1 MDKGAGA
8 LLAKVGIPSAVCSLN
23 YVTIEDAVK
32 AVMDKGAGALLAK
45 VDNQNAYW
53 SVPVHPDDRWLLGTM
68 WENALYIDTAL
79 PFGLRSA
86 PKIFNALA
94 DAVEW
99 MLKQEGIEVVL
110 HYLDDFLLVG
120 APNSSECER
129 ALSILLWVFGE
140 LGLPVATNKSEGP
153 ATQLTFL
160 GFKLDSVQLE
170 FRLPAKKVATLQMM
184 ITEWLD
190 HRSCT
195 RKELESLVGSLGHA
209 GRVVQ
214 PGKTFLRR
222 MFELPSIPKKPHHF
236 VRLNASFRSDLLWW
250 HTFLAPLNGIS
261 LPRRFGPLQVQA
273 QFTTDASSS
282 VGCGAVYH
290 PYWLQYKWGNS
301 PYSGVG
307 SNQEDSITYQ
317 ELLPIIFACA
327 VWGCMWQNTSVAVQC
342 DNQGAVAVVN
352 SGYSKT
358 QPIMHLL
365 RCLFFIQLRYNIS
378 LHAVYLPR
386 TYDVLADAISRDHL
400 SFFFSQ
406 VPAAVSCRT
415 PLPPSLCTL
424 LMHSQPDWT
433 SHRWTQLFSSCFPPA

>member
-1 MDKGAGA
+1 MGPLPVEEFPQVQLSPFGVIPKKSPGKWRLITDLSSPEGHS
-8 LLAKVGIPSAVCSLN
+8 VNDGIPSAVCSLN
-23 YVTIEDAVK
+23 YVTIEDAAK

-45 VDNQNAYW
+45 VDIQNAYR
-53 SVPVHPDDRWLLGTM
+53 SVPVHPDDRWLLSTM

-110 HYLDDFLLVG
+110 HYLDDYLLVG
-120 APNSSECER
+120 APNSPECER
-129 ALSILLWVFGE
+129 ALSILLRVFGE

-153 ATQLTFL
+153 TTRLTFL
-160 GFKLDSVQLE
+160 GFELDSVQLE
-170 FRLPAKKVATLQMM
+170 FCLPAGKVAALQMM

-190 HRSCT
+190 RRSCT

-222 MFELPSIPKKPHHF
+222 MFELLSIPKKPHHF

-250 HTFLAPLNGIS
+250 HTFLTPLNGIS

-273 QFTTDASSS
+273 QFTTDASGS
-282 VGCGAVYH
+282 VGCGAVYP
-290 PYWLQYKWGNS
+290 PYWLQYKWGDS
-301 PYSGVG
+301 PYSGVV
-307 SNQEDSITYQ
+307 SNQGDSITYQ

-327 VWGCMWQNTSVAVQC
+327 VWGPMWRNTSMVVQC
-342 DNQGAVAVVN
+342 DNQGAVTVVN
-352 SGYSKT
+352 SGYSKI
-358 QPIMHLL
+358 QPVMHLL
-365 RCLFFIQLRYNIS
+365 RCLFFIRSRYNIS
-378 LHAVYLPR
+378 LHVVLSSGDIRCTGRCYL
-386 TYDVLADAISRDHL
+386 L
-400 SFFFSQ
+400 
-406 VPAAVSCRT
+406 
-415 PLPPSLCTL
+415 
-424 LMHSQPDWT
+424 
-433 SHRWTQLFSSCFPPA
+433 